1 MTSIIEVRQLQKHYG
16 GPLAVR
22 DVSLSVNEGEFL
34 SLLGASGSGK
44 TTTLRMIAGLE
55 IPTHGSV
62 LFRGQDITNVPVA
75 QRDMRMVFQDFAL
88 FPNLTVWENVAFGL
102 KLRINRGR
110 INRGEIKARVGQYL
124 DTVQLSAHAD
134 KMPHQLSGGQRQRV
148 SLARALVTDPPVVL
162 FDEPLGSLDANMRK
176 VMQLELKR
184 LHRELRK
191 TFIYV
196 THDQEEAMGLS
207 DRVAVLQ
214 DGQLLQLGTPDDV
227 YFRPTCAAVASF
239 IGAANVL
246 QGIAEVV
253 PGKPLGVQLIGGW
266 RLDATDSAAGV
277 ANGEA
282 VTLMLRAEQV
292 AIAPAAGNT
301 AGGLRAQITERLFL
315 GEKIRYELK
324 VPGTELRL
332 TAISGGDHLRLS
344 LGDEVIVTADP
355 RHVRVL
361 PRAAAPRVGA

>member
-1 MTSIIEVRQLQKHYG
+1 MTTIIEARQLQKHYG

-55 IPTHGSV
+55 TPTQGTV
-62 LFRGQDITNVPVA
+62 LFQGQDITNVPVA
-75 QRDMRMVFQDFAL
+75 RRNMRMVFQDFAL
-88 FPNLTVWENVAFGL
+88 FPNLSVWENVAFGL
-102 KLRINRGR
+102 RLRINRGR
-110 INRGEIKARVGQYL
+110 LTGDQIKARVGQYL
-124 DTVQLSAHAD
+124 DTVQLSEHAD
-134 KMPHQLSGGQRQRV
+134 KKPHQLSGGQRQRV

-207 DRVAVLQ
+207 DRVAVLK
-214 DGQLLQLGTPDDV
+214 DGQLLQLGTPADI
-227 YFRPTCAAVASF
+227 YFRPNCAAVASF

-246 QGIAEVV
+246 QGVAEVV
-253 PGKPLGVQLIGGW
+253 PGKLVGVLLTGGV
-266 RLDATDSAAGV
+266 RLDAADNAAGV
-277 ANGEA
+277 ADGEA
-282 VTLMLRAEQV
+282 ITIMLRAEQV
-292 AIAPAAGNT
+292 RIAPANSA
-301 AGGLRAQITERLFL
+301 ASGLRAQITERLFL
-315 GEKIRYELK
+315 GEKTRYELK
-324 VPGTELRL
+324 VPATGLRL
-332 TAISGGDHLRLS
+332 TAIASGDQLRLS
-344 LGDEVIVTADP
+344 LGDDVIVTADP
-355 RHVRVL
+355 RNIRVL
-361 PRAAAPRVGA
+361 PRGVAASVGA

>member
-1 MTSIIEVRQLQKHYG
+1 MTTIIEARQLQKHYG

-22 DVSLSVNEGEFL
+22 DVSLAVNEGEFL

-55 IPTHGSV
+55 SPTQGSV
-62 LFRGQDITNVPVA
+62 LFRGQDITHVPVA

-102 KLRINRGR
+102 RLRITRGR
-110 INRGEIKARVGQYL
+110 YTSDEVKSRVGQYL
-124 DTVQLSAHAD
+124 ETVQLTGHAD

-207 DRVAVLQ
+207 DRVAVLK
-214 DGQLLQLGTPDDV
+214 DGRLLQLGTPDDI
-227 YFRPTCAAVASF
+227 YFRPNCAAVASF

-246 QGIAEVV
+246 DGVAATT
-253 PGKPLGVQLIGGW
+253 PGGTVSVELAGGV
-266 RLDATDSAAGV
+266 RLAAADNAAGV

-282 VTLMLRAEQV
+282 VTIMLRAEQV
-292 AIAPAAGNT
+292 RVAPAAGG
-301 AGGLRAQITERLFL
+301 AADGVRAQVTERLFL
-315 GEKIRYELK
+315 GEKVRYELK
-324 VPGTELRL
+324 VPGTGLRL
-332 TAISGGDHLRLS
+332 TAMSSGGHPGLS
-344 LGDEVIVTADP
+344 LGDDVLVSADP
-355 RHVRVL
+355 GHVRIIARGSA
-361 PRAAAPRVGA
+361 PRADA

>member
-1 MTSIIEVRQLQKHYG
+1 
-16 GPLAVR
+16 
-22 DVSLSVNEGEFL
+22 
-34 SLLGASGSGK
+34 
-44 TTTLRMIAGLE
+44 
-55 IPTHGSV
+55 
-62 LFRGQDITNVPVA
+62 
-75 QRDMRMVFQDFAL
+75 MVFQDFAL

-110 INRGEIKARVGQYL
+110 VTPAEIKARVGRYL
-124 DTVQLSAHAD
+124 DTVQLSAHAG

-184 LHRELRK
+184 LHRELKK

-214 DGQLLQLGTPDDV
+214 DGQLLQLGTPDEV
-227 YFRPTCAAVASF
+227 YFRPACAAVAGF
-239 IGAANVL
+239 IGTANVL
-246 QGIAEVV
+246 QGIAEIV
-253 PGKPLGVQLIGGW
+253 PGRALGVRLAGGL
-266 RLDATDSAAGV
+266 RLDATDNAAGV

-282 VTLMLRAEQV
+282 VTIMLRAEQLD
-292 AIAPAAGNT
+292 IAPAADHT
-301 AGGLRAQITERLFL
+301 TGGLRAQITERLFL

-332 TAISGGDHLRLS
+332 TAIAGGDHLRLS

-355 RHVRVL
+355 RNVRVL
-361 PRAAAPRVGA
+361 PGAPAPRAEA